1 MRKVMKEKNPWKE
14 ETKKMA
20 ELAKEEEK
28 KKKKK
33 SHNWT
38 VKGGNFLSVEGSASI

>member
-1 MRKVMKEKNPWKE
+1 MLILLFCYEQLMTIVD
-14 ETKKMA
+14 

-33 SHNWT
+33 KKS
-38 VKGGNFLSVEGSASI
+38 